1 MALDI
6 TQEELRELAILVAPL
21 IKSNAT
27 DVGIPHLLIH
37 WTVSVH
43 TGSTPGKRYYQD
55 SSCSHF

>member
-27 DVGIPHLLIH
+27 DVGASLA
-37 WTVSVH
+37 
-43 TGSTPGKRYYQD
+43 R
-55 SSCSHF
+55 